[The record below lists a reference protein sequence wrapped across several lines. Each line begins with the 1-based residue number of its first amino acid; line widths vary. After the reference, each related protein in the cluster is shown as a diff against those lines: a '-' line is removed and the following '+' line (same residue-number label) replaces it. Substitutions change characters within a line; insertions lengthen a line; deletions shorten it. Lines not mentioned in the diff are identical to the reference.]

1 MRSIATPTS
10 RLRREDAA
18 PRRYGSRGIVLGL
31 AAVLAL
37 EAADRGAVGA
47 LGPSIERAFGI
58 GHTDLGL
65 IATAV
70 TIVAA
75 AGTVPAGFAVDRVR
89 RLPLLAWAVLLWAV
103 AMAVAATATSFA
115 VLLGARMF
123 LGGVTAVAYP
133 AVASLTGDLFPARLR
148 GRKLGT
154 IRTGEMVG
162 LAVSVTVAGAVV
174 AFATW
179 RLMFWLLAA
188 SAVVLFAVLRRFPE
202 PARGGDARERGED
215 PSPPGES
222 RPVDAVGPDPRAMTA
237 MEVARYILTI
247 RTNVLLM
254 LGGSLGDFFFSGL
267 QIFLVSF
274 VIHQYD
280 VQQSAAALLV
290 PVVGA
295 GAFAGLLL
303 GGRVGDRRREQ
314 GHASRASGRGGVRV
328 HRRGPRAAA
337 AALPALG
344 ARRDPL
350 HGGRGRVAR
359 GADPD
364 PGRVPARHRASA
376 AVGPGRGDPH
386 HRPHRSPGRRPRR
399 VRRARGP
406 PRRRRTGRTAARVPR
421 S

>member
-222 RPVDAVGPDPRAMTA
+222 RPVDAGWAPTL
-237 MEVARYILTI
+237 AR
-247 RTNVLLM
+247 
-254 LGGSLGDFFFSGL
+254 
-267 QIFLVSF
+267 
-274 VIHQYD
+274 
-280 VQQSAAALLV
+280 
-290 PVVGA
+290 
-295 GAFAGLLL
+295 
-303 GGRVGDRRREQ
+303 
-314 GHASRASGRGGVRV
+314 
-328 HRRGPRAAA
+328 
-337 AALPALG
+337 
-344 ARRDPL
+344 
-350 HGGRGRVAR
+350 
-359 GADPD
+359 
-364 PGRVPARHRASA
+364 
-376 AVGPGRGDPH
+376 
-386 HRPHRSPGRRPRR
+386 
-399 VRRARGP
+399 
-406 PRRRRTGRTAARVPR
+406 
-421 S
+421 